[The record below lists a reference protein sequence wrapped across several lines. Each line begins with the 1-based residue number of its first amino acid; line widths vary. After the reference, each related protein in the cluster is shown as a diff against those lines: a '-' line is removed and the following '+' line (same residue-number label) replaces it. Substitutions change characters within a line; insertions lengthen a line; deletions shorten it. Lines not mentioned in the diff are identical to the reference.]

1 MAMNATEFVRFVIEN
16 LVERPEDVRIK
27 EIEGDSAT
35 VLEIE
40 VAKEDT
46 PHVIGRQGRVI
57 NALRDVVRALSR
69 RQKKKIVIEVL

>member
-1 MAMNATEFVRFVIEN
+1 MKAVELVRFVVEN
-16 LVERPEDVRIK
+16 LVERPGEVKIK
-27 EIEGDSAT
+27 EIEGDAAT